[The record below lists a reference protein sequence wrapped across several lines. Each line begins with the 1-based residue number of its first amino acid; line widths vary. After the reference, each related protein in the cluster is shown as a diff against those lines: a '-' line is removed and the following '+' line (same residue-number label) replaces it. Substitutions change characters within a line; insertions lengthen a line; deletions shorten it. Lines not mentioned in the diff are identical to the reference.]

1 MSVQHHHTLHHPDPA
16 RQKQFFRLRLWI
28 AFVFVILC
36 FSLLAGRMAYLQIF
50 HFDHY
55 HSMAEG
61 NRISVEVIPPT
72 RGKIYDR
79 NHILL
84 ADNQPTYAL
93 RFTRERNM
101 DIDAVVD
108 LLQTLLPELNPK
120 KLHKFGQQM
129 HHTRVFNHITS
140 SFSLNEQ
147 QAAIVA
153 VNSYRLPGVSL
164 TARLKRTYPF
174 GSTAVHAIGYVGR
187 INMEE
192 VKQLDPT
199 LYRGT
204 DSIGKAGIEQFY
216 ESQLHGKPGLQ
227 YIEINAKGRII
238 RKLKATPPQP
248 GEDIQLTLDIRLQR
262 YVASLLE
269 GKKGAIVVMEPS
281 SGEVLAY
288 VSQPTY
294 DPNLFVDGISQKAY
308 HALLS
313 NPQRPLINRVINGQY
328 PPGSTIKPFV
338 ALGAIEQNIISP
350 NKKIF
355 DPGYMEY
362 SGHRY
367 RDWKRQGHGLV
378 DMDIAITQSCDTY
391 FYKLS
396 LKMGI
401 DTIHDILYPF
411 GFGHPTGIDL
421 PHESTGILPS
431 QAWKRATKKLPWY
444 RGETVIAAIG
454 QGYML
459 ATPLQLAKAAS
470 ILANHGKIVHPHL
483 NLKAAKPVEK
493 ATDTP
498 DSKHTEIDAKQIPIR
513 DIHNWNKVITAM
525 THVMHSRHGTATKY
539 ARGLPF
545 RMAGKTGTAQ
555 VFSLKNT
562 EYDAESIKQSLR
574 DHSLFIGFAPVE
586 NPQIAI
592 SVIVENSTV
601 KAAPLAVKIANYYL
615 TQLSENPIVP
625 PKQNGR
631 RKR

>member
-1 MSVQHHHTLHHPDPA
+1 
-16 RQKQFFRLRLWI
+16 
-28 AFVFVILC
+28 
-36 FSLLAGRMAYLQIF
+36 MAYLQIF
-50 HFDHY
+50 HFEHY

-61 NRISVEVIPPT
+61 NRISVEVIPPI

-93 RFTRERNM
+93 RFTRERKM
-101 DIDAVVD
+101 DIDAVVA
-108 LLQTLLPELNPK
+108 LLQTLLPKLNPK

-129 HHTRVFNHITS
+129 HRTRVFNHITS
-140 SFSLNEQ
+140 NFSLSEQ
-147 QAAIVA
+147 QAAIIA
-153 VNSYRLPGVSL
+153 VNSYRLPGISL
-164 TARLKRTYPF
+164 TARLKRYYPF

-192 VKQLDPT
+192 LEQLDPT

-227 YIEINAKGRII
+227 YIETNAKGRII
-238 RKLKATPPQP
+238 RKLRAVPPQP

-262 YVASLLE
+262 YAESLLA
-269 GKKGAIVVMEPS
+269 GKKGAIVVMEPN
-281 SGEVLAY
+281 SGEILAY

-308 HALLS
+308 LALLS

-328 PPGSTIKPFV
+328 PPGSTVKPFV
-338 ALGAIEQNIISP
+338 ALGAIEQDIISP

-421 PHESTGILPS
+421 LHESSGILPS
-431 QAWKRATKKLPWY
+431 QAWKHATKNLPWY

-459 ATPLQLAKAAS
+459 ATPLQLAKATS
-470 ILANHGKIVHPHL
+470 ILANHGQIIRPHL
-483 NLKAAKPVEK
+483 NLKT
-493 ATDTP
+493 ATHSEESTDKST
-498 DSKHTEIDAKQIPIR
+498 SNHTEAGEPQIPIR
-513 DIHNWNKVITAM
+513 DIRNWNRVITAM
-525 THVMHSRHGTATKY
+525 THVMHSRFGTATKY
-539 ARGLPF
+539 TRGLPF

-555 VFSLKNT
+555 VFSLKDA
-562 EYDAESIKQSLR
+562 EYDAENIKQSLR
-574 DHSLFIGFAPVE
+574 DHSLYIGFAPVE
-586 NPQIAI
+586 KPQIAI
-592 SVIVENSTV
+592 SVIVENSSV

-615 TQLSENPIVP
+615 TQLSDNPIVS
-625 PKQNGR
+625 PKKNGR
-631 RKR
+631 KKR